1 MSGTAALA
9 AAKRRRNLTEG
20 LGQSQNVGKSQMEEL
35 KVNRTTN
42 DPVHPIQTLLTH
54 DKQIFI
60 LERKVEQLEQLEQFE
75 QTKGSSHGFEPNDEL
90 DSLVKNNN
98 SEIKLLKITIQK
110 MQKHIQEIAGLVTSL
125 RGTIANQDGVISELV
140 EKITN
145 TSLSGLPSVYES
157 PEEDSEA
164 STFKSNIQLNISDS

>member
-20 LGQSQNVGKSQMEEL
+20 LGQPQNVGKSQMEEL

-60 LERKVEQLEQLEQFE
+60 LERKVEQLEQLEQ
-75 QTKGSSHGFEPNDEL
+75 TKGSSHGLEISDEL
-90 DSLVKNNN
+90 DSLVRNN
-98 SEIKLLKITIQK
+98 SSEVKLLKITIQK
-110 MQKHIQEIAGLVTSL
+110 MQKNIQDIAGLVTSL

-140 EKITN
+140 EKLAST
-145 TSLSGLPSVYES
+145 TLSGLPSVYES
-157 PEEDSEA
+157 PEEDSDTG
-164 STFKSNIQLNISDS
+164 SSNSNIQLNISDS

>member
-20 LGQSQNVGKSQMEEL
+20 LGQPQNVGKSQMEEL

-60 LERKVEQLEQLEQFE
+60 LERKVEQLEQFE
-75 QTKGSSHGFEPNDEL
+75 QTKSSSHGLEISDEL
-90 DSLVKNNN
+90 DSLVRNN
-98 SEIKLLKITIQK
+98 SSEVKLLKITIQK
-110 MQKHIQEIAGLVTSL
+110 MQKNIQDIAGLVTSL

-157 PEEDSEA
+157 PEEDSDA
-164 STFKSNIQLNISDS
+164 GSSKSNIQLNISDS

>member
-20 LGQSQNVGKSQMEEL
+20 LGQPQNVGKSQMEEL
-35 KVNRTTN
+35 KVNRITN

-60 LERKVEQLEQLEQFE
+60 LERKVEQLEQFE
-75 QTKGSSHGFEPNDEL
+75 QTKGSSNGLEPSDEL
-90 DSLVKNNN
+90 DSLVRNNN

-164 STFKSNIQLNISDS
+164 STLKSNIQLNISDS